1 MNFVSDKL
9 INLKSK
15 LPQTPFSPTY
25 NYFIFEN
32 NIDNQIDIKQILN
45 VMFDREKELINFDYS
60 PTNDVLFEEKN
71 LPIRYKFFN
80 KKIFD
85 LECVQTLIYA
95 LKNNIQTY
103 SKSLHQSVPEKLWIQ
118 IWCNILRK
126 NQLIELHQHDASE
139 NSYISGNLC
148 LQSNNTK
155 THFLNPQ
162 SYFNTNKPEYSSV
175 NEKGKLTLF
184 PSTLP
189 HGTDKVQND
198 EPRVTIA
205 FDILTEKN
213 IKTITWRDNKNYFFK
228 ENVIEL

>member
-1 MNFVSDKL
+1 MNFVNNKL
-9 INLKSK
+9 INFKSK
-15 LPQTPFSPTY
+15 LPSTPFSPSY

-32 NIDNQIDIKQILN
+32 NISNEIDVKQILN
-45 VMFDREKELINFDYS
+45 VMFNREKHLKDFDYS
-60 PTNDVLFEEKN
+60 PSKDVQFEEKN
-71 LPIRYKFFN
+71 LPIRYKFFD
-80 KKIFD
+80 KKVFNSNCIK
-85 LECVQTLIYA
+85 TLISV
-95 LKNNIQTY
+95 LKNNIQDY
-103 SKSLHQSVPEKLWIQ
+103 SKSVYEPMPEKLWIQ

-148 LQSNNTK
+148 LQSNDTK

-175 NEKGKLTLF
+175 NKKGKLTLF

-189 HGTDKVQND
+189 HGTDKVKDD

-205 FDILTEKN
+205 FDVLTEKN
-213 IKTITWRDNKNYFFK
+213 VKTLTWKDNKNYFFK

>member
-118 IWCNILRK
+118 I
-126 NQLIELHQHDASE
+126 
-139 NSYISGNLC
+139 
-148 LQSNNTK
+148 
-155 THFLNPQ
+155 
-162 SYFNTNKPEYSSV
+162 
-175 NEKGKLTLF
+175 
-184 PSTLP
+184 
-189 HGTDKVQND
+189 
-198 EPRVTIA
+198 
-205 FDILTEKN
+205 
-213 IKTITWRDNKNYFFK
+213 
-228 ENVIEL
+228 